1 MFEFA
6 VVVLLLLVYGYQFYR
21 GNRRHE
27 PSAADTISNQ
37 IVQSN
42 ARLPDQDVL
51 EYQDRDNNSTRIR
64 IDRLQETV
72 TFENCHRPNRF
83 WSIRNSKGVVCR
95 FSDIVEVR
103 GGLTQGRGAIYM
115 YSIRTTQG
123 QGVITCRRNPADYA
137 MLEPVLDALAIL
149 AERSPHQTTMAQH
162 PAFLN
167 AIAWI
172 VALLAIY
179 LITMAT

>member
-1 MFEFA
+1 MFKFDV
-6 VVVLLLLVYGYQFYR
+6 VVVLVLLAFGYQFYR
-21 GNRRHE
+21 GTRRHE
-27 PSAADTISNQ
+27 PSAADTISNR

-103 GGLTQGRGAIYM
+103 GGLTG
-115 YSIRTTQG
+115 
-123 QGVITCRRNPADYA
+123 GVEAGFMCIP
-137 MLEPVLDALAIL
+137 LEPLKARRWSVA
-149 AERSPHQTTMAQH
+149 TT
-162 PAFLN
+162 
-167 AIAWI
+167 
-172 VALLAIY
+172 
-179 LITMAT
+179 TATLKTTLCLSRFSMLWPSSQRDRRIKPRWHSTQPF